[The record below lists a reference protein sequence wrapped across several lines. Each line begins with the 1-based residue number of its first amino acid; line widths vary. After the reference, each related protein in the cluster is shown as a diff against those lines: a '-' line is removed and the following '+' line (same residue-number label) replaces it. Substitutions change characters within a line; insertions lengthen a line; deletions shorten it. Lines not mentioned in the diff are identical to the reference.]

1 MCNIMISPQQ
11 VTYYIVEI
19 YIQYHDIAS
28 RSNIVE
34 IYIQYSVAFILI
46 SIPPMGPG
54 DEAVTLCH
62 GSFGLMTV
70 P

>member
-19 YIQYHDIAS
+19 CIQYHDIAS